1 MTRPAEQSRRRRTGE
16 ARGLR
21 VHRELLQP
29 EAPPLGARL
38 RLPGAV
44 RGPINQN
51 GGRSRRGG
59 CRLTRGVNRSG
70 VAPRRARGL
79 DEPRRWTEARARVDP
94 SSRSRSPEHAGWL
107 SHDGGPKLATGRARA
122 PQPVSRRGKDGH
134 SQIDRERVD
143 RQSRSTALQR
153 ARNRRGWTCS
163 RAAFTAVHNREGGP
177 RVAPLAS
184 AYEAAAR
191 TRDELTPETK
201 PPPRALRESPQE
213 GRADPN
219 WGIG

>member
-1 MTRPAEQSRRRRTGE
+1 VTRPAEQSRRRRTGE

-107 SHDGGPKLATGRARA
+107 SHDGGRDWTNPGAPTRIPARQRRPLADRPGEGG
-122 PQPVSRRGKDGH
+122 PPVAEHG
-134 SQIDRERVD
+134 
-143 RQSRSTALQR
+143 LQR